1 MPHAGLPSFLAAV
14 LLPHSAAV
22 LTVALTSLSLLT
34 FPPLRS
40 PFPPPLPLTPS
51 NLAMCALPDVTVAVT
66 IESVRVVWEG
76 AIFKPPNEA
85 ANERERMDGL

>member
-1 MPHAGLPSFLAAV
+1 
-14 LLPHSAAV
+14 
-22 LTVALTSLSLLT
+22 
-34 FPPLRS
+34 
-40 PFPPPLPLTPS
+40 
-51 NLAMCALPDVTVAVT
+51 MCALPDVTVAVT